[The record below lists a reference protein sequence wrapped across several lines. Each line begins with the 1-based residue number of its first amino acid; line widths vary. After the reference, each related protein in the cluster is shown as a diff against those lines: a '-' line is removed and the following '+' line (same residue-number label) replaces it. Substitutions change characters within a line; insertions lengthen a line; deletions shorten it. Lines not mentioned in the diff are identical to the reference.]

1 MEGIEGAALAAAVDA
16 LLVTQQ
22 AAERAGIAGPPQGWV
37 PWGTAV
43 TQAGQGRL
51 DDSQTATDTSG
62 VPA

>member
-22 AAERAGIAGPPQGWV
+22 AAEKAGIAGPPQGWA
-37 PWGTAV
+37 PWGAAV

-51 DDSQTATDTSG
+51 DNSQAATDTSG
-62 VPA
+62 VAA